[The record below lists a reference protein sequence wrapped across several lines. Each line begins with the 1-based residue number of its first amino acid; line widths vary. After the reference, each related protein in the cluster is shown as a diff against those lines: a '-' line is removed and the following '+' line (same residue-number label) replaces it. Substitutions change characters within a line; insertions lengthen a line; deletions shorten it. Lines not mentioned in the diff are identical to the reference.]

1 MPMRCAIDRLRR
13 RVRSEEGFTL
23 IEMLVAS
30 VIGVIVLFSM
40 LTLLDAS
47 QKASGRV
54 VARVDGTQRGRVAM
68 EQVTQRLRSQ
78 ICLGAAVPLIIG
90 DASSPTDANSVT
102 FYSDLGNGS
111 DFLPE
116 KRRIYVSG
124 TDLRE
129 RIIAGTGLPPNTTF
143 TNTPRDRILM
153 QQIKPVV
160 QGAGNLPYFRYYK
173 FDAATPPQPTVELK
187 PPLVAADANQIV
199 QVVVAF
205 RASSGKEDR
214 VDTNFVNGVYSRAAD
229 SGSSDPNRRG
239 PQCS

>member
-1 MPMRCAIDRLRR
+1 MRHAIDRLRR
-13 RVRSEEGFTL
+13 RVRSETGFTL

-30 VIGVIVLFSM
+30 VIGIVVLFSM

-102 FYSDLGNGS
+102 FYSDMGNGS

-124 TDLRE
+124 TDLME
-129 RIIAGTGLPPNTTF
+129 RVTAGTGLPPNTTF
-143 TNTPRDRILM
+143 TSTPKDRIVM
-153 QQIKPVV
+153 QNIKPVV
-160 QGAGNLPYFRYYK
+160 QGALNLPYFRYYT
-173 FDAATPPQPTVELK
+173 FDSATPPQPTVELT
-187 PPLVAADANQIV
+187 PPLVAADASRIV

-229 SGSSDPNRRG
+229 SSASDPTRRG